1 MDPLVFELERP
12 DVKLGDL
19 LKIVYAM
26 SGGEA
31 KRWVQDG
38 RVRVN
43 GEVDTRRGRRLR
55 AGDRVEVVD
64 EPQPILVSG
73 SAAPEGDRENSEP
86 GGGGQA

>member
-1 MDPLVFELERP
+1 VDPLVFELERP

-31 KRWVQDG
+31 KMWVQDG

-43 GEVDTRRGRRLR
+43 GEVDVRRGRRLR
-55 AGDRVEVVD
+55 AGDRVEVQD
-64 EPQPILVSG
+64 EAQPILV
-73 SAAPEGDRENSEP
+73 AAPASLESNGDEVETGSDH
-86 GGGGQA
+86 